1 MMMSASVF
9 TDHLAHNFDTM
20 SFILFLGDTLYYIFT
35 SDNSTNDWGWKFV
48 VTGGQL
54 GR

>member
-9 TDHLAHNFDTM
+9 AGHLAHSFDTM

>member
-9 TDHLAHNFDTM
+9 ADNLAHNFDTM